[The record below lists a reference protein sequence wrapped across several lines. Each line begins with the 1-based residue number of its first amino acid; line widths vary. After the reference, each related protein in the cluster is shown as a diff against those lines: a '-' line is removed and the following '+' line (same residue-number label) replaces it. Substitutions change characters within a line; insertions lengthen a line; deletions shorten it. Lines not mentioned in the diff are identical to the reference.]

1 MALEMGILAPHA
13 PSMIYDDQV
22 PPYQREAADGMKT
35 VAKIIDEINPDVALL
50 ISCHWMTTFDHFV
63 DASEYHKGNCTSPE
77 NPALISKV
85 PYSYPGDRELGLQL
99 VEAGQKAGIP
109 VLELNDPEYDWDYG
123 TVVPLRYM
131 IPKENIPVIN
141 LPVVLCST
149 MDECYKW
156 GQVIRE
162 VLDKS
167 GKKAIFI
174 ASGAL
179 SHNLVRGREN
189 MPTLAEQAMDK
200 QFISCLEKCDLDS
213 AWKMLPQ
220 YGSLAKVESGG
231 RHLATLLG
239 ALKGGT
245 YEYNYYGY
253 CQSSASANVV
263 VTLRSK
269 GA

>member
-1 MALEMGILAPHA
+1 MALEMGILVPHA

-35 VAKIIDEINPDVALL
+35 VSKIIDELKPDVALL
-50 ISCHWMTTFDHFV
+50 ISCHWMTTFDHYV
-63 DASEYHKGNCTSPE
+63 DASEYHKGKCTSPE

-85 PYSYPGDRELGLQL
+85 PYSYPGDRELGVQL

-123 TVVPLRYM
+123 TLVPLRYL
-131 IPKENIPVIN
+131 IPKENIAVIN
-141 LPVVLCST
+141 MPVVMCST
-149 MDECYKW
+149 MDECYQW

-162 VLDKS
+162 VLEKS

-189 MPTLAEQAMDK
+189 MPTLAEQGMDK
-200 QFISCLEKCDLDS
+200 QFLSFLEKCDLDS

-220 YGSLAKVESGG
+220 YGSLSKVESGG

-245 YEYNYYGY
+245 YEYGYYGY

-263 VTLRSK
+263 VTFKSK
-269 GA
+269 SA